1 MVNRAMRHLWKEAAG
16 FTLVEVI
23 VAASMMF
30 AVLFALYAIF
40 DVSVRAFGY
49 GGDRLESVGNARLAL
64 GRMEREIRAAY
75 PYDLTSDPP
84 RRYLF
89 LDPAD
94 PTKPAVPTAT
104 RIAFGNET
112 GGDRSIGAT
121 EVIGYYLSGQDLK
134 RSKGGSVQ
142 TLVDSVP
149 TNGLQFTPCR
159 SPDDCPPALAI
170 TDEAEIRLLRIE
182 LSVEVRQRGQ
192 DPTRQTLATDVY
204 LRNRGGQ
211 R

>member
-1 MVNRAMRHLWKEAAG
+1 MVSLARRRLWKEAKG
-16 FTLVEVI
+16 FTLVEVL
-23 VAASMMF
+23 VAATMMF
-30 AVLFALYAIF
+30 GVLFALYAIF

-49 GGDRLESVGNARLAL
+49 GGDRLETLGNARLAL

-75 PYDLTSDPP
+75 PYDLTSNPP
-84 RRYLF
+84 KRYLF
-89 LDPAD
+89 LNPTD

-112 GGDRSIGAT
+112 GGDRRIGAT
-121 EVIGYYLSGQDLK
+121 EVIGYYLSGHDLK

-149 TNGLQFTPCR
+149 TGGLRFTPCR

-182 LSVEVRQRGQ
+182 LAVEVRHRGQ

-204 LRNRGGQ
+204 LRNREGQ

>member
-1 MVNRAMRHLWKEAAG
+1 MVSRAGRHVWKDETG
-16 FTLVEVI
+16 FTLVEVL
-23 VAASMMF
+23 VSAMMMF
-30 AVLFALYAIF
+30 GVLFALYAIF

-49 GGDRLESVGNARLAL
+49 GGDRLEAVGSARLAL

-84 RRYLF
+84 RRYLL
-89 LDPAD
+89 LDPTD

-112 GGDRSIGAT
+112 GGDRKIGAT
-121 EVIGYYLSGQDLK
+121 EVIGYYLSGHDLK
-134 RSKGGSVQ
+134 RSKGGSAQ

-149 TNGLQFTPCR
+149 TDGLRFTPCR
-159 SPDDCPPALAI
+159 SADDCPPALAI
-170 TDEAEIRLLRIE
+170 TDEAEIRLVRIE
-182 LSVEVRQRGQ
+182 LAVDVRRRGQ
-192 DPTRQTLATDVY
+192 DPTRQTLVTDVY
-204 LRNRGGQ
+204 LRNRGGE